1 MGRCGQQVQ
10 APCGLVMFALVDV
23 NNFYASCEQLFNP
36 KLRGRPLVVL
46 SNNDGC
52 VVARSA
58 EARALGVPMAGPWH
72 KVRKL
77 VEDAGGLALS
87 SNYTLYADMS
97 DRVVTVLSEFTHEL
111 EVYSIDESFLDF
123 SGIRDRIT
131 HGRKIKEKIA
141 MWLGLPVCV
150 GIGPT
155 KTLAKLANHIAKK
168 RSEYGGVC
176 DLAAMSEEQKDKI
189 FGEIEVGEVWG
200 VGRKLRERLGE
211 MGITTVAG
219 LRGAD
224 IQTIRSRFSVVLERT
239 VRELRGA
246 PCAELELT
254 PPAKQEIISSRTFSG
269 YVRDIETLRSAV
281 THHASRAAEKMREQD
296 SVAGVISLFIRT
308 NPFRDGPQIQRAA
321 SVALPNPS
329 AHTPLLA
336 SVALRALARLYK
348 PGFDYRKVGVM
359 LRDLSPAG
367 YGQIPLLDLEGEE
380 QPTDRRAKFNETLD
394 NINKRWGRGMAKLLV
409 EGNSIDWHM
418 ARDRLSPAYT
428 TSWSDVPTVH

>member
-1 MGRCGQQVQ
+1 
-10 APCGLVMFALVDV
+10 MFALVDV

-52 VVARSA
+52 VVARSG
-58 EARALGVPMAGPWH
+58 EARAIGVPMAAPWY

-97 DRVVTVLSEFTHEL
+97 DRVVNVLSGFTPEL

-123 SGIRDRIT
+123 SGFHDRINR
-131 HGRKIKEKIA
+131 GRKIRKRMA

-168 RSEYGGVC
+168 RPQYAGVC
-176 DLAAMSEEQKDKI
+176 DLAAMPEEQRNKI

-200 VGRKLRERLGE
+200 VGRKLRAGLGA
-211 MGITTVAG
+211 MGISTVAG
-219 LRGAD
+219 LRDAD

-239 VRELRGA
+239 VRELRGT
-246 PCAELELT
+246 PCADLEIT

-269 YVRDIETLRSAV
+269 YVRDIETLRAAV
-281 THHASRAAEKMREQD
+281 SHHASRAAEKMREQG
-296 SVAGVISLFIRT
+296 SVAGVICLFIRT
-308 NPFRDGPQIQRAA
+308 NPFRDCPQIQRAA

-336 SVALRALARLYK
+336 SVALRTLARLYT

-359 LRDLSPAG
+359 LRDLSPVG
-367 YGQIPLLDLEGEE
+367 MGQMPLLDVEGEE
-380 QPTDRRAKFNETLD
+380 QPVDRRARLNEALD
-394 NINKRWGRGMAKLLV
+394 NINKRWGRGTAKLLV
-409 EGNSIDWHM
+409 EGNSTDWHM

-428 TSWSDVPTVH
+428 TSLSDVPTVH